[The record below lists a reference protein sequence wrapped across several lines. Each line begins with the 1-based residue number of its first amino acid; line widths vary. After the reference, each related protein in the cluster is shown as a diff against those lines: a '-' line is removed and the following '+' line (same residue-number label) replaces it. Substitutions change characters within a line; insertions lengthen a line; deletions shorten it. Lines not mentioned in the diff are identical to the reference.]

1 MMGDMDI
8 HPLSDGHLITRV
20 LGGEV
25 DAFEPIMRRYNQRLY
40 RTARAILREDSAA
53 EDALQQAYM
62 AAFAHLRQFD
72 GAASLS
78 TWLTRIVIN
87 ESLGRLRRDR
97 RVQKLELDVA
107 EVATMNEDET
117 ESPEAQLSRR
127 EMAHVLERVVDQL
140 PELYRVVFVLREVE
154 QLSTAEVAESL
165 TLTVEA
171 VKVRLHRAR
180 AMVRRLLLDEADEHM
195 DGAYPFLGARC
206 DRIVATVLARCRPI

>member
-1 MMGDMDI
+1 MTSVIDPI
-8 HPLSDGHLITRV
+8 SDQHHIARV
-20 LGGEV
+20 LGGDV

-40 RTARAILREDSAA
+40 RAARAILRDDSAA

-62 AAFAHLRQFD
+62 SAFAHLGQFD

-87 ESLGRLRRDR
+87 EALGRLRHDR
-97 RVQKLELDVA
+97 RAQKLELDVA
-107 EVATMNEDET
+107 EVATMNEESET
-117 ESPEAQLSRR
+117 DSPEAQLSRR

-165 TLTVEA
+165 ALTIEA

-180 AMVRRLLLDEADEHM
+180 AMVRRLLLDEADEQM

-206 DRIVATVLARCRPI
+206 DRIVAAVLARCRPI